1 MSKKIDKIKEE
12 LVGEVFSITEL
23 ENYIS
28 KFYYNLI
35 ETEDEET
42 DNVVKFTNYK
52 SQIWITYS
60 AIDEN
65 GNMLID
71 SVKSISRTDYAPT
84 RVEPFRTYEDLEAV
98 LNYFKDH
105 QMYHHWLTGWLMATL
120 GRRVGDTL
128 ALRWCDLYKGD
139 WNYRERLTT
148 LKEEKTDKIVGVR
161 FNIVARLKVEE
172 YISLSNINIE
182 EQKYL
187 ERIFDNTA
195 ASFRKALKQAINA
208 VGLTYP
214 LSTHSFRK
222 YYANT
227 LYKLHPQDVDNLSI
241 VQTVLGHSNQEITKV
256 YLCEID
262 RKIDKYNEDYS
273 NYLMAK
279 MSGQSFE
286 ISDCPVVTLKTQD
299 IRNILSQCW
308 DMAQSGSDKF
318 KGINQLIGMVEG
330 CMV

>member
-1 MSKKIDKIKEE
+1 MSRKIDKFKEE
-12 LVGEVFSITEL
+12 LVGEVFSISEL
-23 ENYIS
+23 ENYMS
-28 KFYYNLI
+28 KYEYNLI
-35 ETEDEET
+35 ETEDDET
-42 DNVVKFTNYK
+42 ESVIKFTNCK

-60 AIDEN
+60 IVDEN

-98 LNYFKDH
+98 LNYFKEH
-105 QMYHHWLTGWLMATL
+105 QMYHHWLTGWLMTTL

-128 ALRWCDLYKGD
+128 ALRWCDLCKGD

-148 LKEEKTDKIVGVR
+148 LKEEKTGKIVGVR
-161 FNIVARLKVEE
+161 FNIVARTKVEE
-172 YISLSNINIE
+172 YISLANIGDRI
-182 EQKYL
+182 YS
-187 ERIFDNTA
+187 ERIFNNTA
-195 ASFRKALKQAINA
+195 ASFRKALKQAIDT
-208 VGLTYP
+208 VGLSYP

-227 LYKLHPQDVDNLSI
+227 LYRLHPQDADNLSI
-241 VQTVLGHSNQEITKV
+241 VQTILGHSNQEITKV

-273 NYLMAK
+273 NYLVAK

-308 DMAQSGSDKF
+308 DMAQSGLDKF
-318 KGINQLIGMVEG
+318 EGINQLIGKVEE